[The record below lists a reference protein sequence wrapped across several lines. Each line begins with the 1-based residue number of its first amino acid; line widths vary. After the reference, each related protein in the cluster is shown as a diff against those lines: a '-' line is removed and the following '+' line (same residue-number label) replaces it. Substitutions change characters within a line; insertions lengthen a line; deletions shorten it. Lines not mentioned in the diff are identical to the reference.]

1 MSGQRYRRPDKIIVY
16 LYRRPAPGAVEYLLM
31 QRHPSSRSGAIWQ
44 TVVGSAKWD
53 ERLVEAARREVF
65 EETGLTRLQ
74 GITAVG
80 YAFSFDFM
88 ARGDSDYAPGVT
100 RISNTVFAAEVVTD
114 KPIVLSPEHVDHG
127 WYAYGEA
134 LGKIYWAQE
143 REALV
148 RLHPMVLSG
157 SVLDR

>member
-1 MSGQRYRRPDKIIVY
+1 MDEQHYRRPDKIIVY
-16 LYRRPAPGAVEYLLM
+16 LYRRPSPGVVEYLLL
-31 QRHPSSRSGAIWQ
+31 QRHPSGRAGPIWQ

-80 YAFSFDFM
+80 YAFSFDFSP
-88 ARGDSDYAPGVT
+88 REDSAYAPDVT

-114 KPIVLSPEHVDHG
+114 KPIALSPEHVAHRWFTYED
-127 WYAYGEA
+127 A
-134 LGKIYWAQE
+134 LDRIHWPQE

-148 RLHPMVLSG
+148 RLHPLIVSG
-157 SVLDR
+157 SMLRS